1 MNWRARAEQLKTD
14 VPALWLC
21 LRKKETPLLAKVLA
35 AVTVGYAL
43 SPVDLIP
50 DFIPVLGYLDDLVIL
65 PALVVLTLRCIPRE
79 ILAGC
84 RVEAAG
90 MWAEGKPKKWY
101 CALPILALWGLAAV
115 LLVRLL
121 LRLR

>member
-65 PALVVLTLRCIPRE
+65 PALVVLTLKCIPRE

-101 CALPILALWGLAAV
+101 CALPIPALWGLAAV

>member
-65 PALVVLTLRCIPRE
+65 PALVVLTLKCIPRE

-115 LLVRLL
+115 FLVRLL

>member
-14 VPALWLC
+14 VPAL
-21 LRKKETPLLAKVLA
+21 
-35 AVTVGYAL
+35 
-43 SPVDLIP
+43 
-50 DFIPVLGYLDDLVIL
+50 
-65 PALVVLTLRCIPRE
+65 VVLTLKCIPRE

-101 CALPILALWGLAAV
+101 CALPIPTLWGLAAV

>member
-14 VPALWLC
+14 VPAL
-21 LRKKETPLLAKVLA
+21 
-35 AVTVGYAL
+35 
-43 SPVDLIP
+43 
-50 DFIPVLGYLDDLVIL
+50 
-65 PALVVLTLRCIPRE
+65 VVLTLKCIPRE

-90 MWAEGKPKKWY
+90 MWAEGKPKKRY

>member
-1 MNWRARAEQLKTD
+1 MGWRERAAQLKTD
-14 VPALWLC
+14 IPALWLC
-21 LRKKETPLLAKVLA
+21 LRAKETPLVAKVLA

-50 DFIPVLGYLDDLVIL
+50 DFVPVLGYLDDLVLL

>member
-65 PALVVLTLRCIPRE
+65 PALVVLTLKCIPRE

>member
-1 MNWRARAEQLKTD
+1 MNWGARAEQLKTD

-65 PALVVLTLRCIPRE
+65 PALVVLTLKCIPRE

-101 CALPILALWGLAAV
+101 CALPIPALWGLAAV

>member
-65 PALVVLTLRCIPRE
+65 PALVVLTLKCIPRE

-101 CALPILALWGLAAV
+101 
-115 LLVRLL
+115 
-121 LRLR
+121 